1 MKEYYYSAKES
12 DIKIL
17 KVEDMPDKKV
27 YMTLNKNFA
36 LMKMANTYI
45 NLFITNEKNEILF
58 LNLYSDL
65 FRKIYKDMTGYIYS
79 AALPENIFSLD
90 VKNEKIPYLNYYYTL
105 NDVKLT
111 SVKKVNIYE
120 EFMQLY
126 KVGIFKIIEKK
137 DIPEDYINDL
147 KRYYKNRYE
156 HNFMSKGEI
165 DFFNKYLPSFID

>member
-17 KVEDMPDKKV
+17 KVEVMPDKKV

-65 FRKIYKDMTGYIYS
+65 FRKI
-79 AALPENIFSLD
+79 L
-90 VKNEKIPYLNYYYTL
+90 YL
-105 NDVKLT
+105 
-111 SVKKVNIYE
+111 
-120 EFMQLY
+120 
-126 KVGIFKIIEKK
+126 
-137 DIPEDYINDL
+137 
-147 KRYYKNRYE
+147 
-156 HNFMSKGEI
+156 
-165 DFFNKYLPSFID
+165 